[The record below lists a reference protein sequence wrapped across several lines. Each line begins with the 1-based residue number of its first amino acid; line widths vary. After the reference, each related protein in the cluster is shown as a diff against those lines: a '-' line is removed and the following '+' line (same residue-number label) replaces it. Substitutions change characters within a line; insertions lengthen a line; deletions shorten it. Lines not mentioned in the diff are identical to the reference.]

1 MLTIVFF
8 IIFLATVILIA
19 VAFFYVSSIIATP
32 PNGRAIDLTE
42 QERHKIGRVVACI
55 GDSLTHGNI
64 GVCWVESL
72 RQEFPKDIFLNEGIN
87 GDVVWQVHQ
96 RIDPIL
102 KCKPD
107 IAIIM
112 IGSNDAMASF
122 NKNSGERYKRNNSLP
137 EVPTFENYQKLL
149 SELIDHLSTIPKIVL
164 CTLPPIG
171 EHQDSS
177 INQHINKFNDCI
189 KLTAQEKNISLLPV
203 SDSLW
208 DELDK
213 RLYPLRSDY
222 DPNTLP
228 ILRRIYGGVIHHYVF
243 KKSWD
248 KVAESK
254 GQWLLFDQI
263 HLGER
268 AAKIIYKLTK
278 NYISS
283 G

>member
-1 MLTIVFF
+1 LLTIVFF

-32 PNGRAIDLTE
+32 PNGRAIDLAE
-42 QERHKIGRVVACI
+42 QERPKIGRVVACI

-96 RIDPIL
+96 RIEPIL

-122 NKNSGERYKRNNSLP
+122 NKNSGKRYKRNNNLP

-149 SELIDHLSTIPKIVL
+149 SELIDHLSIIPKIVL

-189 KLTAQEKNISLLPV
+189 KLTAQEKNTSLLPV

-213 RLYPLRSDY
+213 RIYPLRSDY

-283 G
+283 S

>member
-1 MLTIVFF
+1 MISAFLLIFF
-8 IIFLATVILIA
+8 VITIIFVVTFL
-19 VAFFYVSSIIATP
+19 YVSSIIATLP
-32 PNGRAIDLTE
+32 KGRAINFTE
-42 QERHKIGRVVACI
+42 KDNSETGRVIACI

-64 GVCWVESL
+64 GDCWVERL
-72 RQEFPKDIFLNEGIN
+72 RQEFPKDIILNEGIN

-149 SELIDHLSTIPKIVL
+149 SELIDHLSAIPKIAL

-203 SDSLW
+203 SDFLW

-213 RLYPLRSDY
+213 RLYPVRSDY

-228 ILRRIYGGVIHHYVF
+228 ILRRIYGGVMHHYVF

>member
-1 MLTIVFF
+1 MA
-8 IIFLATVILIA
+8 IFSLLVLVIALILI
-19 VAFFYVSSIIATP
+19 VVVFLYVSSIIATP
-32 PNGRAIDLTE
+32 PKGKAEEFLESDRPKEGRI
-42 QERHKIGRVVACI
+42 IACI

-96 RIDPIL
+96 RIKPIL

-122 NKNSGERYKRNNSLP
+122 NKNSGERYKRNNNLP
-137 EVPTFENYQKLL
+137 EAPTFENYQKLL
-149 SELIDHLSTIPKIVL
+149 SKLIDHLSTIPKIAL

-177 INQHINKFNDCI
+177 INQYINKFNDCI
-189 KLTAQEKNISLLPV
+189 KLIALEKNISLLPV

-208 DELDK
+208 GELDK
-213 RLYPLRSDY
+213 RLYPVRSDY

-283 G
+283 S

>member
-1 MLTIVFF
+1 MA
-8 IIFLATVILIA
+8 IFSLLVVVIASILI
-19 VAFFYVSSIIATP
+19 VVVFLYVSSIIATP
-32 PNGRAIDLTE
+32 PKGTAEEFLDSDLSKE
-42 QERHKIGRVVACI
+42 GQIIACI

-96 RIDPIL
+96 RIEPIL
-102 KCKPD
+102 KCRPD

-122 NKNSGERYKRNNSLP
+122 NKNSGERYRRNNNLP

-149 SELIDHLSTIPKIVL
+149 SELIDHLNTIPKIVL

-171 EHQDSS
+171 EHQDSY

-203 SDSLW
+203 SDFLW

-228 ILRRIYGGVIHHYVF
+228 IFRRIYGGVMHHYVF

-254 GQWLLFDQI
+254 GQWILFDQI

-283 G
+283 S

>member
-1 MLTIVFF
+1 MI
-8 IIFLATVILIA
+8 
-19 VAFFYVSSIIATP
+19 
-32 PNGRAIDLTE
+32 
-42 QERHKIGRVVACI
+42 ACI

-64 GVCWVESL
+64 GDCWVESL

-96 RIDPIL
+96 RIEPIL

-122 NKNSGERYKRNNSLP
+122 NKNSGERYKRNNNLP

-149 SELIDHLSTIPKIVL
+149 SELIDHLSAIPKIVL

-171 EHQDSS
+171 EHQNSS

-213 RLYPLRSDY
+213 RLYPVRSDY

-228 ILRRIYGGVIHHYVF
+228 IFRRIYGGVIHHYIF

-268 AAKIIYKLTK
+268 AAKIIFNLTK

-283 G
+283 R

>member
-32 PNGRAIDLTE
+32 PNGRAIDLAE
-42 QERHKIGRVVACI
+42 QERPKIGRVIACI

-72 RQEFPKDIFLNEGIN
+72 RQKFPKDIFLNEGIN

-96 RIDPIL
+96 RIEPIL

-189 KLTAQEKNISLLPV
+189 KLTALEKNISLLPV

-283 G
+283 S

>member
-1 MLTIVFF
+1 M
-8 IIFLATVILIA
+8 
-19 VAFFYVSSIIATP
+19 
-32 PNGRAIDLTE
+32 
-42 QERHKIGRVVACI
+42 
-55 GDSLTHGNI
+55 
-64 GVCWVESL
+64 CWVESL

-96 RIDPIL
+96 RIEPIL

-122 NKNSGERYKRNNSLP
+122 NRNSGERYKRNNSLP

-213 RLYPLRSDY
+213 RLYPVRSDY

-228 ILRRIYGGVIHHYVF
+228 ILRRIYGGVMHHYVF

>member
-1 MLTIVFF
+1 MLTIIFL

-32 PNGRAIDLTE
+32 PNGRAINLTE
-42 QERHKIGRVVACI
+42 QEHPKIGRVVACI

-96 RIDPIL
+96 RIEPIL

-149 SELIDHLSTIPKIVL
+149 LDLIDRLSTIPKIVL

-208 DELDK
+208 GELDK

-268 AAKIIYKLTK
+268 AARIIYKLTK

>member
-1 MLTIVFF
+1 MLSIIFF

-32 PNGRAIDLTE
+32 PNGRAIDLTK
-42 QERHKIGRVVACI
+42 QERPKIGRVVACI

-96 RIDPIL
+96 RIEPIL
-102 KCKPD
+102 KCRPD

-122 NKNSGERYKRNNSLP
+122 NKNSGERYKRNNNLP

-149 SELIDHLSTIPKIVL
+149 SELIDRISTIPKIVL

-171 EHQDSS
+171 EQPDSS

-189 KLTAQEKNISLLPV
+189 KLTVQEKNISLLPV

-208 DELDK
+208 GELDK

-222 DPNTLP
+222 DPNILP
-228 ILRRIYGGVIHHYVF
+228 ILRRIYGGVMHHYIF

-268 AAKIIYKLTK
+268 AARIIYKLTK

>member
-32 PNGRAIDLTE
+32 PNGRAIDLAE
-42 QERHKIGRVVACI
+42 QERAKIGRVVACI

-64 GVCWVESL
+64 GVCWVDSL

-96 RIDPIL
+96 RIEPIL

-137 EVPTFENYQKLL
+137 DVPTFENYQKLL
-149 SELIDHLSTIPKIVL
+149 SDLIDRLSTIPKIVL

-208 DELDK
+208 GELDK

-222 DPNTLP
+222 DPNILP

-268 AAKIIYKLTK
+268 AARIIYKLTK

>member
-1 MLTIVFF
+1 MLTIIFL

-32 PNGRAIDLTE
+32 PNGRAINLTE
-42 QERHKIGRVVACI
+42 QEHPKIGRVVACI

-96 RIDPIL
+96 RTEPIL

-112 IGSNDAMASF
+112 IGSNDAIASF

-149 SELIDHLSTIPKIVL
+149 LDLIDRLSTIPKIVL

-177 INQHINKFNDCI
+177 INQHISKFNDCI

-208 DELDK
+208 SELDK
-213 RLYPLRSDY
+213 RLYPLRNDY

-268 AAKIIYKLTK
+268 AARIIYKLTK

>member
-19 VAFFYVSSIIATP
+19 VAFFYVSSIISTP
-32 PNGRAIDLTE
+32 PNGRAIDLTH
-42 QERHKIGRVVACI
+42 QERPKIGRVVACI

-64 GVCWVESL
+64 GVCWVENL

-87 GDVVWQVHQ
+87 GDVVWQVLQ
-96 RIDPIL
+96 RIEPIL

-122 NKNSGERYKRNNSLP
+122 NKNSGERYKRNNNLP

-149 SELIDHLSTIPKIVL
+149 SELIDHLSAIPKIVL

-171 EHQDSS
+171 EHQNSS

-189 KLTAQEKNISLLPV
+189 KLTAQEKNISFLPV

-213 RLYPLRSDY
+213 RLYPVRSDY
-222 DPNTLP
+222 VPNTLP
-228 ILRRIYGGVIHHYVF
+228 ILRRIYGGVIHHYIF

-268 AAKIIYKLTK
+268 AAKIIFNLTK